1 MPHPVPTWCFEKSH
15 EKQGLNLTVKHIVFS
30 NGVDS
35 SIIAQA
41 IIKHTLL
48 YHPKAGT
55 VHLGVYVHLLT
66 LLIAFYALMLSTFKQ
81 QHNSDIKDEVTQKQ
95 WKVKTVFPSNATDVV
110 ISKANSAMPKLCLGA
125 ITLVFYWSFS

>member
-1 MPHPVPTWCFEKSH
+1 MHVATLMPHPVPTWCFEKSH

-30 NGVDS
+30 YDVDL

-81 QHNSDIKDEVTQKQ
+81 YHNFDIKDEVTQKHSEDR
-95 WKVKTVFPSNATDVV
+95 FPIQCN
-110 ISKANSAMPKLCLGA
+110 
-125 ITLVFYWSFS
+125 